1 MEMERIYL
9 SLGQAA
15 RKCPGTDGRPHPHPS
30 ALFRWCRFGLL
41 SRSGRQVRLR
51 HIRCG
56 RALFVTAQWLDAF
69 FDELAESDLGYFKD
83 GEDDPGALGRASQEL
98 DRAGL

>member
-1 MEMERIYL
+1 MERERVYL

-30 ALFRWCRFGLL
+30 ALFRWCRHGLL
-41 SRSGRQVRLR
+41 SRSRRLVRLR

-56 RALFVTAQWLDAF
+56 RSLFVTAQWLDDF
-69 FDELAESDLGYFKD
+69 FDELAKSDLGYFKD
-83 GEDDPGALGRASQEL
+83 DEDDPEALDLASQEL